1 MMEWTS
7 EPIIRRTA
15 RRRMCALGAAAALA
29 LSAGLS
35 MGGCN
40 DDFDEFRSAA
50 GPQLEAGVDA
60 LFDAAGPQL
69 EAGVDALFDGLIDG
83 IFAVVEPDASTETAP

>member
-1 MMEWTS
+1 MLEWTS
-7 EPIIRRTA
+7 KLIIRQPT

-50 GPQLEAGVDA
+50 SPR
-60 LFDAAGPQL
+60 L

-83 IFAVVEPDASTETAP
+83 IFAVVEPDAPTP

>member
-1 MMEWTS
+1 MLEWTNKL
-7 EPIIRRTA
+7 IIRRAA
-15 RRRMCALGAAAALA
+15 RRGMCALGATAALA

-40 DDFDEFRSAA
+40 DDFDEFRAA
-50 GPQLEAGVDA
+50 AS
-60 LFDAAGPQL
+60 PQL

-83 IFAVVEPDASTETAP
+83 IFAVVEPGTSSETTP